1 MFSWSLIWACVW
13 QYNQQIKKYYGTVE
27 HMLLHYRWS
36 LNEHGI
42 IRFDMWKAS
51 IYVLKNILYI
61 FLFIIICVNPDM
73 FRYYTG
79 MLRFLIKYFQIL
91 INFSLLTTILATLN
105 EEIEFLKQFSLKQ
118 FHQNYLMLNSVLIYF
133 WLKATHTQINPIC
146 FSLRVSRFYCT
157 CSVGL

>member
-1 MFSWSLIWACVW
+1 
-13 QYNQQIKKYYGTVE
+13 
-27 HMLLHYRWS
+27 
-36 LNEHGI
+36 
-42 IRFDMWKAS
+42 
-51 IYVLKNILYI
+51 
-61 FLFIIICVNPDM
+61 M

-79 MLRFLIKYFQIL
+79 MLRFLIKSFQIL
-91 INFSLLTTILATLN
+91 INFSLLTTILAALN

-133 WLKATHTQINPIC
+133 WLKATHTQINPIR